1 MLNSNFYLQYKNDLI
16 NFSKNKFNMELNLNN
31 PLKLTDKINWLKIYD
46 NTVLKSYCA
55 DKILLHNYSK
65 LKLNEDICIPI
76 LNIYNSVN
84 DLKINE
90 LPNKF
95 VLKCNHR
102 ITYESYLHK

>member
-55 DKILLHNYSK
+55 DKILLHNFIIQLYF
-65 LKLNEDICIPI
+65 L
-76 LNIYNSVN
+76 
-84 DLKINE
+84 
-90 LPNKF
+90 
-95 VLKCNHR
+95 
-102 ITYESYLHK
+102 ITFSQSLIQCLLCHK